1 MEQLIV
7 VVWDSC
13 QHWSKSP
20 KDVDL
25 PVSNKLAEMKMWY
38 LAANIIIKNDPKLT
52 KITIFFA
59 NLTELL
65 LKSDLSFLTLVEI
78 DQFCYVMKTKHKK
91 KKTPHFLWV
100 FALN

>member
-65 LKSDLSFLTLVEI
+65 LKSDLFVPDPGWNRPILLCNEN
-78 DQFCYVMKTKHKK
+78 KT
-91 KKTPHFLWV
+91 
-100 FALN
+100 